1 MRPHKRALVIFNMA
15 GMLAAVPA
23 AIGAPIL
30 TFFPNSAYN
39 ANTAVM
45 DVTLGTTG
53 RLTDDF
59 EQTALIPG
67 LSIVLS
73 GGVATTVENSL
84 PALFNGDTFSMFT
97 QNQFWDGTHT
107 ASNAIGNLPN
117 SSTNP
122 SNIANLI
129 TFNYAPGTLSFGIG
143 LSNFQSTNTPGG
155 FAVTQHEL
163 FVNGVDI
170 GVLDTLAGNN
180 WTPGIV
186 RNAYLRID
194 NSVPITSV
202 AFENLVQPPSQQ
214 DFLMF
219 DHLTIA
225 GGAVPEPGT
234 SLLLGAGLLG
244 MLGCREKI
252 RRHSA
257 TGECARFASFGKTKQ
272 LQS

>member
-1 MRPHKRALVIFNMA
+1 
-15 GMLAAVPA
+15 
-23 AIGAPIL
+23 
-30 TFFPNSAYN
+30 
-39 ANTAVM
+39 M
-45 DVTLGTTG
+45 DATLGTTG

-73 GGVATTVENSL
+73 GGVATTVEMSL
-84 PALFNGDTFSMFT
+84 PALFNGDTFSPFT

-107 ASNAIGNLPN
+107 ASNAIGNIPN
-117 SSTNP
+117 NASTP

-170 GVLDTLAGNN
+170 GVLDTLAGVN
-180 WTPGIV
+180 WTPGLV
-186 RNAYLRID
+186 RDAYLRID
-194 NSVPITSV
+194 NNVPITSV
-202 AFENLVQPPSQQ
+202 GFENINQPPLEQ

-225 GGAVPEPGT
+225 GAVAVPEPVT
-234 SLLLGAGLLG
+234 FLLLGAGLLG
-244 MLGCREKI
+244 MLGKYRKQA
-252 RRHSA
+252 RRGLASGGRG
-257 TGECARFASFGKTKQ
+257 TFASFGKTKRQ
-272 LQS
+272 RS